1 MHPLRLEPHENPNTD
16 IVLLGHSMGG
26 ILGSEV
32 VLNPPPG
39 ATSSPPFRHHILGTI
54 NFDTPFLGMHPGLV
68 GSGIASLFR
77 PTPPPPGSV
86 QWNVSAGNS
95 TSSLASPGTPGTMTS
110 ESSDYASL
118 APTISSAS
126 SIVGNDP
133 NYNPPFPNDI
143 HIKERTGFNKFL
155 HFARKHSDDF
165 TTATKSYF
173 MSHIEFGGCLADF
186 PGLKK
191 RYARIRELEDV
202 DDTTDDS
209 IVHDARRI
217 RFVNYYTAST
227 GVLKQ
232 NQIKNVLVKGHDGKL
247 TPLIQSTSQLSISH
261 ERERSSEDSQAT
273 TPRISIEEHREGEV
287 VQKPVRINTM
297 GANALDRPSESEDDG
312 EEPAMKQVKEQVQNM
327 GDASGV
333 KPAGAG
339 DDELVPMQMVDAI
352 PIMSDEEYDTHNDH
366 TDNEYHDVQDEKT
379 AEVKVEEKDVP
390 APAPDR
396 AAPPPPQSNSTVR
409 DTLEK
414 PVVPSITRTPPTEP
428 AFPPLPEVPAEP
440 VPFDPA
446 AYEDKDARKIYEKD
460 HKRLVKQYEAAVK
473 DRESAIKSRE
483 KLRQKREKQV
493 RDEAEKQRKAEEKLR
508 IAEEK
513 AEAKEAEK
521 HRKFEEKGRQAERER
536 EKKDPVKTQ
545 KEGEELRLE
554 QEALRMKAEAAR
566 MRGEAFAAPETQ
578 PRAQTPSKL
587 RKSRTPSP
595 SPSMPSLA
603 QTTSTVSQSPSTST
617 AATRE
622 EKTAK
627 PKKDRRFCLLP
638 NDLTR
643 SKEKDKCWVRVYM
656 EGVDE
661 VGAHCGLFFQGQQ
674 YESLVGDVGER
685 IGSWVRED
693 ATRRMILEYRNVD

>member
-1 MHPLRLEPHENPNTD
+1 
-16 IVLLGHSMGG
+16 MGG
-26 ILGSEV
+26 ILAAEV
-32 VLNPPPG
+32 ALNPPKG
-39 ATSSPPFRHHILGTI
+39 FSSSPPLKHHILGTI

-77 PTPPPPGSV
+77 PSPPPSGSV
-86 QWNVSAGNS
+86 QQNASAGNS
-95 TSSLASPGTPGTMTS
+95 TTSLASPDTPGTTIS
-110 ESSDYASL
+110 ESSDYTSL
-118 APTISSAS
+118 APTVSNAS

-155 HFARKHSDDF
+155 YFARKHSDDF

-186 PGLKK
+186 SGLKK

-202 DDTTDDS
+202 DDTTDDA
-209 IVHDARRI
+209 IEHDVRRI

-227 GVLKQ
+227 GILKA
-232 NQIKNVLVKGHDGKL
+232 NQIKNVHVKGADGQM
-247 TPLIQSTSQLSISH
+247 TPLIQSASQLNINH
-261 ERERSSEDSQAT
+261 GRETTSEGNQMT
-273 TPRISIEEHREGEV
+273 TPRISIEEHREREI

-297 GANALDRPSESEDDG
+297 GTNTLGGPLGSNED
-312 EEPAMKQVKEQVQNM
+312 EAEPAMKVVKKQIQNM

-333 KPAGAG
+333 KPAGTG
-339 DDELVPMQMVDAI
+339 DDELAPMQMVDAI
-352 PIMSDEEYDTHNDH
+352 PIMSDEEYDSHYDR
-366 TDNEYHDVQDEKT
+366 TDNEYHDAQDEKKGD
-379 AEVKVEEKDVP
+379 VKVEEKEVSVS
-390 APAPDR
+390 APDR
-396 AAPPPPQSNSTVR
+396 AAPPIPEPTPSRES
-409 DTLEK
+409 LKE
-414 PVVPSITRTPPTEP
+414 PVVPAIIRTPPTEP

-440 VPFDPA
+440 AAFDSA
-446 AYEDKDARKIYEKD
+446 VYEDKGARKIAEKD
-460 HKRLVKQYEAAVK
+460 HKRLVKQYQAAVK
-473 DRESAIKSRE
+473 DRESAIKDRE
-483 KLRQKREKQV
+483 KLRQKRKKQAC
-493 RDEAEKQRKAEEKLR
+493 DEAEKQRKAEEKMR
-508 IAEEK
+508 VAEEK
-513 AEAKEAEK
+513 AAAKEAEK
-521 HRKFEEKGRQAERER
+521 QLKFEEKGRQVEEKEK
-536 EKKDPVKTQ
+536 EKKKLVKTQ

-554 QEALRMKAEAAR
+554 QEAMRMEAEAAR
-566 MRGEAFAAPETQ
+566 MRGEAPPAAQQ
-578 PRAQTPSKL
+578 PPHTPAKL
-587 RKSRTPSP
+587 HKSRTPSP

-603 QTTSTVSQSPSTST
+603 QTTSTASQAPSMST
-617 AATRE
+617 TATRE
-622 EKTAK
+622 EKPAK